1 MVLGGV
7 EKEIS
12 VSANSSVDFPVEEFA
27 NRAFLARNGT
37 TSSINGLFY
46 KAGSGAQLSRLAG
59 STSGLS
65 ISDETSASLHISRID
80 GVWKLTN
87 NSNNNGKFIYH
98 ILI

>member
-1 MVLGGV
+1 MLGGV

-27 NRAFLARNGT
+27 NRAFLACNGT
-37 TSSINGLFY
+37 VSLINGLFY
-46 KAGSGAQLSRLAG
+46 KAGSGPQLSRLAG

-65 ISDETSASLHISRID
+65 ISDETPASLHISGID

-87 NSNNNGKFIYH
+87 NSNDNGKFIYH

>member
-1 MVLGGV
+1 M
-7 EKEIS
+7 
-12 VSANSSVDFPVEEFA
+12 DFPVEEFA

-37 TSSINGLFY
+37 TSSINSLFY

-65 ISDETSASLHISRID
+65 ISDETPASLHISRID

-87 NSNNNGKFIYH
+87 NSINAGRFFYH